1 MGNIQ
6 RKKVKE
12 GEREREKYKD
22 IQRKEKMMRENTKR
36 NRRNNSGDRKI
47 PTERAMDRSV
57 FLLQLSSDNFGF
69 DDKIQAVLC
78 LLRLDNIDCLSKSQ

>member
-36 NRRNNSGDRKI
+36 NRRNNSGDR
-47 PTERAMDRSV
+47 D
-57 FLLQLSSDNFGF
+57 SDGQ
-69 DDKIQAVLC
+69 I
-78 LLRLDNIDCLSKSQ
+78 CLSATAEQ